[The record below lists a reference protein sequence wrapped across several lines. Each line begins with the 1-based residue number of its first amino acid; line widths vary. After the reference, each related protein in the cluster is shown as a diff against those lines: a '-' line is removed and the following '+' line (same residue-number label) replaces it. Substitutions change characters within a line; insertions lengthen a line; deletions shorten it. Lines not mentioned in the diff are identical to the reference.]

1 MSTKKTKKLVSS
13 ILLICIVISNLSS
26 VFAVNIGDT
35 ADLVFLKKCGY
46 YITYERDG
54 VSLATTTSLVGFYDN
69 GTFHPAY
76 CVNKELPGVEEDR
89 HYGVVVEDMNSLV
102 NNQAIWRVLI
112 NGYPYK
118 TPQQMGLENDEQAYM
133 VTKQAIYR
141 VIDGESTSNYGYL
154 NDAGKVMVA
163 KIKELVNIGLN
174 GTQTYQD
181 PVINVSKVTNAG
193 VDSKNSNYISQS
205 YRVDSQ
211 VDMKNIEALLN
222 SSSAPEGT
230 FIADE
235 NNKAKTTFNKGDI
248 LKILVPRKNIKSD
261 INIQVSLNG
270 SCKAYPILFGRSPS
284 SDLQNYCLTTD
295 PYVTSAAKLTMSYSP
310 SVDITIN
317 KISNGDSQITGIKDG
332 EGIDGTPFN
341 VKSEDGSYNKNFT
354 TANGGKIE
362 IKDLKIQKYII
373 TELEA
378 ADYYLM
384 GKDTTAI
391 VDPKYD
397 GDDKTVTIENTPVKI
412 EVNVEKDAD
421 KDEAQGNEILTY
433 EIDNIKNLSNVK
445 LNNFTLTD
453 DLPKEVRIQNLETG
467 IYNEDLKYSVT
478 YNTNKKSNIKLQDN
492 LSTKKN
498 NIVDFTKIKL
508 ADGEYVTSYSINF
521 GTVNIGFANK
531 TKMKVATK
539 VVTGLVDKSTFINN
553 VKVGGSYLEATT
565 EDKDDKEVEV
575 YENILKIRKF
585 TKEYNQYTEFEAGT
599 RINAVF
605 ELLDE
610 NKNYIAT
617 FNVKASEDYIHKY
630 LETGKTYYLK
640 EISTDPYYVIREDLI
655 EFKFEK
661 NGQVLELEIDN
672 ENVNL
677 VVDVEKEGPT
687 EAEKGEVIIYDFNNI
702 GNFSNTEVNEFV
714 WGDKMPRQVRIQTL
728 ETGTWNQELTYKIQ
742 YITNKNTNW
751 KDIGEYSTTENN
763 KIDFTQIEVAEGEY
777 VKEFRVI
784 FGKVKSGFT
793 HVESPKVT
801 AKVNEDVQDNKIF
814 VNKTYVTA
822 SYQETKLGADDDAH
836 TVVYTKELPTDKE
849 LPKTGLD
856 Y

>member
-1 MSTKKTKKLVSS
+1 
-13 ILLICIVISNLSS
+13 
-26 VFAVNIGDT
+26 
-35 ADLVFLKKCGY
+35 
-46 YITYERDG
+46 
-54 VSLATTTSLVGFYDN
+54 
-69 GTFHPAY
+69 
-76 CVNKELPGVEEDR
+76 
-89 HYGVVVEDMNSLV
+89 
-102 NNQAIWRVLI
+102 
-112 NGYPYK
+112 
-118 TPQQMGLENDEQAYM
+118 
-133 VTKQAIYR
+133 
-141 VIDGESTSNYGYL
+141 
-154 NDAGKVMVA
+154 
-163 KIKELVNIGLN
+163 
-174 GTQTYQD
+174 
-181 PVINVSKVTNAG
+181 
-193 VDSKNSNYISQS
+193 
-205 YRVDSQ
+205 
-211 VDMKNIEALLN
+211 
-222 SSSAPEGT
+222 
-230 FIADE
+230 
-235 NNKAKTTFNKGDI
+235 
-248 LKILVPRKNIKSD
+248 
-261 INIQVSLNG
+261 
-270 SCKAYPILFGRSPS
+270 
-284 SDLQNYCLTTD
+284 
-295 PYVTSAAKLTMSYSP
+295 
-310 SVDITIN
+310 
-317 KISNGDSQITGIKDG
+317 
-332 EGIDGTPFN
+332 
-341 VKSEDGSYNKNFT
+341 
-354 TANGGKIE
+354 
-362 IKDLKIQKYII
+362 
-373 TELEA
+373 
-378 ADYYLM
+378 
-384 GKDTTAI
+384 
-391 VDPKYD
+391 
-397 GDDKTVTIENTPVKI
+397 
-412 EVNVEKDAD
+412 
-421 KDEAQGNEILTY
+421 
-433 EIDNIKNLSNVK
+433 
-445 LNNFTLTD
+445 
-453 DLPKEVRIQNLETG
+453 
-467 IYNEDLKYSVT
+467 
-478 YNTNKKSNIKLQDN
+478 
-492 LSTKKN
+492 
-498 NIVDFTKIKL
+498 
-508 ADGEYVTSYSINF
+508 
-521 GTVNIGFANK
+521 
-531 TKMKVATK
+531 
-539 VVTGLVDKSTFINN
+539 VDKSTFINN